1 MKHIVAALTIVG
13 ITVSLGFSIKFIAD
27 ELPVG
32 TVEEAQ
38 GDESP
43 QVIADESPV
52 GIVREVQGVG
62 EIKRSNQ
69 DVSIP
74 VSIDEK
80 LYSGD
85 LLRIDKGAYVVIE
98 CHNNNN
104 NKWTI
109 PEGILV
115 GVNNGCE
122 RPINPFSGNPPE
134 KDGYYPP
141 DDGRGPVGDSKNGGS
156 SGSR

>member
-13 ITVSLGFSIKFIAD
+13 ITVAQGFTNKVIAD

-32 TVEEAQ
+32 TVDTAQ

-69 DVSIP
+69 
-74 VSIDEK
+74 
-80 LYSGD
+80 
-85 LLRIDKGAYVVIE
+85 
-98 CHNNNN
+98 
-104 NKWTI
+104 
-109 PEGILV
+109 
-115 GVNNGCE
+115 
-122 RPINPFSGNPPE
+122 
-134 KDGYYPP
+134 
-141 DDGRGPVGDSKNGGS
+141 
-156 SGSR
+156 

>member
-13 ITVSLGFSIKFIAD
+13 ITVAQGFTNKVIAD
-27 ELPVG
+27 QLPVG

-85 LLRIDKGAYVVIE
+85 FLRIDKGAYVVIE
-98 CHNNNN
+98 CHNN

-115 GVNNGCE
+115 GVNNGCGK
-122 RPINPFSGNPPE
+122 PISRFSNPPE
-134 KDGYYPP
+134 KPGFYPP
-141 DDGRGPVGDSKNGGS
+141 DDALGPVGPGMSGGT
-156 SGSR
+156 R

>member
-1 MKHIVAALTIVG
+1 MKNIVAAFTIVG
-13 ITVSLGFSIKFIAD
+13 ITVAQGFTNQVLAD

-32 TVEEAQ
+32 TVDKAQ

-62 EIKRSNQ
+62 EIKRLNQ

-85 LLRIDKGAYVVIE
+85 FLRIAKGAYVVIE
-98 CHNNNN
+98 CHNN

-115 GVNNGCE
+115 GVNNGCGQ
-122 RPINPFSGNPPE
+122 PINPFSENPPE
-134 KDGYYPP
+134 KGVFYSPGYGHDYGPTRRR
-141 DDGRGPVGDSKNGGS
+141 RG
-156 SGSR
+156 SGAR

>member
-13 ITVSLGFSIKFIAD
+13 ITVAQGFTNKVIAD
-27 ELPVG
+27 QLPVG

-80 LYSGD
+80 LYRGD
-85 LLRIDKGAYVVIE
+85 FLRIDKGAYVVIE
-98 CHNNNN
+98 CHNN

-141 DDGRGPVGDSKNGGS
+141 DDARGPVGDSKDAGT
-156 SGSR
+156 GSR